1 MATISAKSWDR
12 YINALRKLNTKATNR
27 MLAKI
32 NEVGTDDREALEE
45 LIRYAYGIATRYGE
59 GASALSAEMYDAL
72 AELSGKIVPPAVP
85 APTASYGDV
94 AKAVYGTN
102 LQSKN
107 PQVMADSIGRLVKM
121 AGVDTMQQNA
131 LRDGAEWAWIPR
143 GDTCAFCI
151 MLASNGWQRA
161 SKKAIKNGHAMHIH
175 ANCDC
180 TYAIR
185 FNSDVDVEG
194 YNDGKEYRDMYYG
207 AEGSTPEERVNSIR
221 RRFYAENKGIV
232 GAESSKAEEFIP
244 NISTQKK
251 LAEAYERRR
260 LEDGLKL
267 TPYEELEGSAL
278 NPIAVDFGNL
288 SDETQNVFARTITNL
303 SNNYNTMLTS
313 IRVMDKTEALGNTAF
328 AVTRNNYSLGS
339 GELLINPLKC
349 KDYDKMVGRLKELS
363 ESRYMPKLRA
373 GTEGDYLMT
382 HEFAHSL
389 LQMENPLKEST
400 NFVGMDYGPI
410 KRARKEIENLYKKY
424 LDEVKGLESA
434 YKKAELDALLGDSTD
449 AFEEAK
455 RLKDQLETVRISKYS
470 LANSD
475 EFMAEAFADSIL
487 GESPSK
493 YSEEVAEILNKYF
506 GR

>member
-1 MATISAKSWDR
+1 MAIISAKSWDR

-27 MLAKI
+27 MLEKI

-161 SKKAIKNGHAMHIH
+161 SKKAVKNGHAMHIH

-180 TYAIR
+180 TYAVR

-194 YNDGKEYRDMYYG
+194 YNDGQEYRDMYYG

-221 RRFYAENKGIV
+221 RRFYAENKGLV

-244 NISTQKK
+244 GYNRKTITAQIKEFDPMNEYEYYEPSQ
-251 LAEAYERRR
+251 EAFR
-260 LEDGLKL
+260 LEEIMRQSGYDEGKAREVLDAFSGTRQMYIENANAGNLTYRSGWFYGQDDLIRSATEGEMFEKAKL
-267 TPYEELEGSAL
+267 IDDYIIASPKYSGEIYRGMSLPEDVLEQFKVGGT
-278 NPIAVDFGNL
+278 FTEKGNL
-288 SDETQNVFARTITNL
+288 SSWSSSDNVASMFAEGRQ
-303 SNNYNTMLTS
+303 
-313 IRVMDKTEALGNTAF
+313 
-328 AVTRNNYSLGS
+328 
-339 GELLINPLKC
+339 GELGGKKVILKTVNSEYSAPVSHLSVFGNEESEVIVSNMH
-349 KDYDKMVGRLKELS
+349 KSDYMIEAIEGIGDTTYITLRLE
-363 ESRYMPKLRA
+363 
-373 GTEGDYLMT
+373 
-382 HEFAHSL
+382 
-389 LQMENPLKEST
+389 
-400 NFVGMDYGPI
+400 
-410 KRARKEIENLYKKY
+410 
-424 LDEVKGLESA
+424 
-434 YKKAELDALLGDSTD
+434 
-449 AFEEAK
+449 
-455 RLKDQLETVRISKYS
+455 
-470 LANSD
+470 
-475 EFMAEAFADSIL
+475 
-487 GESPSK
+487 
-493 YSEEVAEILNKYF
+493 
-506 GR
+506 